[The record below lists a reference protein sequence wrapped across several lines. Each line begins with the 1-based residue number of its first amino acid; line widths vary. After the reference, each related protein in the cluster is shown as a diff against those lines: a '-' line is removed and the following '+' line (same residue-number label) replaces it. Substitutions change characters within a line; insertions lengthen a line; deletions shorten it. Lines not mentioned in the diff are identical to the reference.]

1 MRALLVPVLLSTVVV
16 PAAVRAVPQPE
27 PTLTVGS
34 LTLHRCGPAPWCGTL
49 ERALDP
55 SSAGVRIPV
64 YFEYYPHTS
73 AGAATGTL
81 VATEGGPGSPATE
94 SRDEYLALFAP
105 LRASHDVLIM
115 DNRGTGHSGV
125 VDCKALQAAPKLTVE
140 GIGECGRAL
149 GASARFYGTAFASD
163 DLAALLE
170 ALQIPRVSLYGDSYG
185 TFFAQV
191 FALRHP
197 AKLRA
202 LVLDGAY
209 PLDDDPWYPNYAP
222 AMRAKFN
229 LACERAPECRALG
242 GSSLEHVAPALA
254 LLRSA
259 PFAAQ
264 VPYGDGRTAKFT
276 ADATA
281 LAIVMLGGSPAY
293 ATVRETDAAARAFA
307 AGDRAPLLRL
317 MAETLTSVDSRA
329 PTHSPLPFSAGL
341 AAAVSC
347 QDPRQIFDM
356 TLPPERRRA
365 ALATLIARRE
375 TQEPE
380 SYAPFTIAE
389 FRRMPPDYAFI
400 DECVDWPAASRGAS
414 AMAITLAY
422 AHYPE
427 VPVLVLSGE
436 FDNMTTVAEGSA
448 AAHFSHSHHVV
459 IANSFH
465 VNALPHAR
473 SECGATLVRRF
484 LETLEV
490 GDESCASAVPEV
502 PLVPRFARLVSE
514 LAPAVALAG
523 NAASADQLRIVR
535 AALLTSAD
543 AITRVRDSG
552 AGGGLGLRGG
562 SYLAA
567 EAGEGYRITL
577 RDVRWC
583 EDLSVSG
590 ELDWPGRSGTVTAR
604 LALAAPAGPVGELE
618 ASWPEGVSH
627 ARATARGS
635 FAGTMVAAEAPA
647 P

>member
-242 GSSLEHVAPALA
+242 GSSLEHIAPALA
-254 LLRSA
+254 LLRRA

-264 VPYGDGRTAKFT
+264 VPYGEGRTAKFT

-293 ATVRETDAAARAFA
+293 ATVRETDAAAR
-307 AGDRAPLLRL
+307 
-317 MAETLTSVDSRA
+317 
-329 PTHSPLPFSAGL
+329 
-341 AAAVSC
+341 
-347 QDPRQIFDM
+347 
-356 TLPPERRRA
+356 
-365 ALATLIARRE
+365 
-375 TQEPE
+375 
-380 SYAPFTIAE
+380 
-389 FRRMPPDYAFI
+389 
-400 DECVDWPAASRGAS
+400 
-414 AMAITLAY
+414 
-422 AHYPE
+422 
-427 VPVLVLSGE
+427 
-436 FDNMTTVAEGSA
+436 
-448 AAHFSHSHHVV
+448 
-459 IANSFH
+459 
-465 VNALPHAR
+465 
-473 SECGATLVRRF
+473 
-484 LETLEV
+484 
-490 GDESCASAVPEV
+490 
-502 PLVPRFARLVSE
+502 
-514 LAPAVALAG
+514 
-523 NAASADQLRIVR
+523 
-535 AALLTSAD
+535 
-543 AITRVRDSG
+543 
-552 AGGGLGLRGG
+552 
-562 SYLAA
+562 
-567 EAGEGYRITL
+567 
-577 RDVRWC
+577 
-583 EDLSVSG
+583 
-590 ELDWPGRSGTVTAR
+590 
-604 LALAAPAGPVGELE
+604 
-618 ASWPEGVSH
+618 
-627 ARATARGS
+627 
-635 FAGTMVAAEAPA
+635 
-647 P
+647 